1 MLVVGVA
8 GCLEVAVVVVV
19 GCCSSAAGG
28 AVAVVVGFG
37 DCWSR
42 VFVVVV
48 VRGRVYSERRGRGS

>member
-8 GCLEVAVVVVV
+8 GWLEVAVVVVV
-19 GCCSSAAGG
+19 GFCSANGG
-28 AVAVVVGFG
+28 AVAVVVGFEG
-37 DCWSR
+37 CWSR